1 MPHRPAILSKG
12 GIVARIPLV
21 ILGCGG
27 FAREVYWLAGGG
39 TSRPGG
45 ARFQVLG
52 FVDRRSSDEPFYDLP
67 VWSLDLAP
75 AEAQIVCGIGGM
87 PEIKQ
92 RVMEEAEAAGRRPAL
107 PLVWDGVPI
116 GPNVDIGEGSVICAG
131 NILTVD
137 IHVGRHV
144 ALNLACTVGHD
155 TVIGDYATLSPGV
168 HVSGNVRIGT
178 GAYIGTGASII
189 EGVTIGDYAV
199 VGAGAVVTKDV
210 PPLSLVVGVPAV
222 VKKSVRDLACVPR
235 GYRDPLAG
243 SQAA

>member
-1 MPHRPAILSKG
+1 MT
-12 GIVARIPLV
+12 RIPLL

-27 FAREVYWLAGGG
+27 FAREVLWLAGNAE
-39 TSRPGG
+39 SRPGG

-52 FVDRRSSDEPFYDLP
+52 FVDRRDSAEPFYDLP
-67 VWSLDLAP
+67 VWSLESAP
-75 AEAQIVCGIGGM
+75 ASAQIVCGIGGM

-92 RVMEEAEAAGRRPAL
+92 RVMEEAEAAGRRASL
-107 PLVWDGVPI
+107 PLIWDGVPI
-116 GPNVDIGEGSVICAG
+116 GPNVDIGEGTVICAG

-137 IHVGRHV
+137 IRLGRHV
-144 ALNLACTVGHD
+144 ALNLDCTVGHD
-155 TVIGDYATLSPGV
+155 SVIGDYATVSPGV
-168 HVSGNVRIGT
+168 HISGNVRIGT

-222 VKKSVRDLACVPR
+222 LKKSERELVCVPR
-235 GYRDPLAG
+235 GYRPPG
-243 SQAA
+243 RAAA